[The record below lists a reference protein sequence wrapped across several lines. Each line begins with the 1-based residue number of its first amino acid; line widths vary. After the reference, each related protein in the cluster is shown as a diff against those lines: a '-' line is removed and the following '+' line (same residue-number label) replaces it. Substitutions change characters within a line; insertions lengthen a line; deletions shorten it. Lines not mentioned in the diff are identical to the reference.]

1 MKGPQRGV
9 AHWKVFPGCAVVFL
23 LMFAGGCGPKVSPPD
38 VVSEFEKAGPMKSE
52 AEIAAAY
59 GMTRPFCESFR
70 RTCRFGFVRH
80 TAVRML
86 SHIWSGSVRPGRLSC
101 RLWAS

>member
-38 VVSEFEKAGPMKSE
+38 VVSEFEKAGPMK
-52 AEIAAAY
+52 
-59 GMTRPFCESFR
+59 
-70 RTCRFGFVRH
+70 
-80 TAVRML
+80 
-86 SHIWSGSVRPGRLSC
+86 
-101 RLWAS
+101 

>member
-59 GMTRPFCESFR
+59 GMTASHFVGLAALASSGIRPYGC
-70 RTCRFGFVRH
+70 
-80 TAVRML
+80 
-86 SHIWSGSVRPGRLSC
+86 
-101 RLWAS
+101 